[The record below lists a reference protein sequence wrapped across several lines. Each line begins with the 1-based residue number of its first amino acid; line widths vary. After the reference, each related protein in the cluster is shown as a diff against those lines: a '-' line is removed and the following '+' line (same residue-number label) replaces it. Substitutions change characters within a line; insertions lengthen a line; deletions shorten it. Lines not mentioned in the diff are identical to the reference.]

1 VSLTNINYQY
11 FAPDCVKLS
20 EELKTFEYQPLIS
33 VLLATD
39 NTQVS
44 YLRACLDSV
53 INQVYPHWE
62 LCIADDAST
71 KSKVRQVLEIY
82 NKKYPTTIKV
92 TYCNTKRQISATTN
106 EALALA
112 KGEFVALL
120 ETEDFLTE
128 DALFEVV
135 KHLNQKRN
143 ESVDLIYSD
152 EDGWD
157 ELEQRFAQ
165 PFFKPNW
172 APEIL
177 KGQMYI
183 GHLCVYR
190 KTLVGGFRQGTE
202 GSQDWDLALRVTEKT
217 DAIQHIPKILYHR
230 RKYSQSRDAHKN
242 HAIQAGLKVV
252 QEALDREGEDGQAV
266 LNKNDRVLVH
276 YPVKNNPLV
285 SIIIPTKDKADLL
298 SPCLDSIIDKTD
310 YSNWE
315 MIIVDNGSQ
324 ETKTFQLFD
333 SYKKRLGSQRFKVHP
348 EPTPF
353 NFSYLV
359 NQGVKAAQGSII
371 LLLNNDTE
379 VISPSNWLE
388 EMIAYAQRQTIGCV
402 GSKLLYSNN
411 TIQHAGVICGIDCI
425 AGHSHLNFPLQSPGY
440 FDRLSFVANYSAVT
454 GACLMIKRSLW
465 EKVDG
470 FDEQLVVAGND
481 VDFCLRL
488 LKQGY
493 RHVVLPQVLLY
504 HHESK
509 SRGEMDSSSQKLR
522 VALEIEFMQKRW
534 PKIWMPDAYYSPHL
548 NQKKAGDFSLNPN
561 SIYAVPGVIEPL
573 SNEDNSIIFNFLKKI
588 AVRFLSRKAVN
599 KLRVFYYWAR
609 LLISKLKLN
618 Q

>member
-1 VSLTNINYQY
+1 
-11 FAPDCVKLS
+11 
-20 EELKTFEYQPLIS
+20 

-39 NTQVS
+39 NTPVS
-44 YLRACLDSV
+44 YLRACIDSV
-53 INQVYPHWE
+53 IKQIYPHWE

-71 KSKVRQVLEIY
+71 KPKVRQALEIFY
-82 NKKYPTTIKV
+82 KKSPTKIKV
-92 TYCNTKRQISATTN
+92 TYCNTKKHISATTN

-120 ETEDFLTE
+120 EPEDFFTK

-135 KHLNQKRN
+135 KHLNKKRN

-157 ELEQRFAQ
+157 ELQQRFVK

-172 APEIL
+172 APEML

-190 KTLVGGFRQGTE
+190 KTLVDGFRLGTE

-230 RKYSQSRDAHKN
+230 RKYSLSRDAHKN
-242 HAIQAGLKVV
+242 HAIKTGLKVV
-252 QEALDREGEDGQAV
+252 QEALDREGEDGRAV
-266 LNKNDRVLVH
+266 LNKNNRVLVH

-298 SPCLDSIIDKTD
+298 SPCLDSIINKTN
-310 YSNWE
+310 YPNWE
-315 MIIVDNGSQ
+315 IIIVDNGS
-324 ETKTFQLFD
+324 EESKTFQIFD
-333 SYKKRLGSQRFKVHP
+333 YYIKKIGSQGFKVHP
-348 EPTPF
+348 EPSPF

-379 VISPSNWLE
+379 LISPSWLE
-388 EMIAYAQRQTIGCV
+388 EMIGYAQRQAIGCV
-402 GSKLLYSNN
+402 GAKLLYPNN
-411 TIQHAGVICGIDCI
+411 TIQHAGIICGIKCI
-425 AGHSHLNFPLQSPGY
+425 ARHGHLNFPLQSSGY
-440 FDRLSFVANYSAVT
+440 FDRLSFVVNYSAVT

-470 FDEQLVVAGND
+470 FDEQLVVGAND

-509 SRGEMDSSSQKLR
+509 SRGEMNSPSQKLR

-534 PKIWMPDAYYSPHL
+534 PKIWMPDPYYSPHL
-548 NQKKAGDFSLNPN
+548 NQKNAGAGDFSMNPD
-561 SIYAVPGVIEPL
+561 SIYAVVTDSI
-573 SNEDNSIIFNFLKKI
+573 SNEDDNPIIFNKLKKF
-588 AVRFLSRKAVN
+588 AVSLLSRKAVN

-609 LLISKLKLN
+609 LLISQLKRK
-618 Q
+618 QRS

>member
-11 FAPDCVKLS
+11 IAPDCVKHRS
-20 EELKTFEYQPLIS
+20 ELKTFEYQPLIS

-39 NTQVS
+39 NTPVS

-53 INQVYPHWE
+53 IKQVYPHWE
-62 LCIADDAST
+62 LCVADDAST
-71 KSKVRQVLEIY
+71 KPKVRQVLEIY
-82 NKKYPTTIKV
+82 YKKYPTKIKI
-92 TYCNTKRQISATTN
+92 TYCNSKRHISATTN

-120 ETEDFLTE
+120 ESEDFLTE

-135 KHLNQKRN
+135 KHLNQKTN

-157 ELEQRFAQ
+157 ELEQRFVK

-183 GHLCVYR
+183 AHLCVYR
-190 KTLVGGFRQGTE
+190 KTLVDGFRLGTE
-202 GSQDWDLALRVTEKT
+202 GSHDWDLALRVTEKT

-230 RKYSQSRDAHKN
+230 RKYSLSRNTHKN
-242 HAIQAGLKVV
+242 HAIKAGLKVV
-252 QEALDREGEDGQAV
+252 QEALDREGEGGQAV

-310 YSNWE
+310 YPNWE
-315 MIIVDNGSQ
+315 IIVVDNGSH
-324 ETKTFQLFD
+324 ETKTFQLYD
-333 SYKKRLGSQRFKVHP
+333 LYSKKLGNARLKVHS
-348 EPTPF
+348 EPSPF

-379 VISPSNWLE
+379 VISPRNWLE
-388 EMIAYAQRQTIGCV
+388 EMIGYAQRQAIACV

-411 TIQHAGVICGIDCI
+411 TIQHAGVICGIDCT
-425 AGHSHLNFPLQSPGY
+425 AGHSHLNFPLQSSGY

-465 EKVDG
+465 EKMDG

-493 RHVVLPQVLLY
+493 RHVVLPHVLLY

-509 SRGEMDSSSQKLR
+509 SRGEIDSSSQKLR
-522 VALEIEFMQKRW
+522 VALEIAFMQKRW
-534 PKIWMPDAYYSPHL
+534 PKIWMPDPYYSPHF
-548 NQKKAGDFSLNPN
+548 NQKKAGDFSMNPK
-561 SIYAVPGVIEPL
+561 SIYAVPGEPL
-573 SNEDNSIIFNFLKKI
+573 SNEDNSIIFNFVKKL
-588 AVRFLSRKAVN
+588 AVRLLSRQAVN

-609 LLISKLKLN
+609 LLISKLKRK

>member
-1 VSLTNINYQY
+1 MSLTNINYQY
-11 FAPDCVKLS
+11 LAQDCVKLS

-33 VLLATD
+33 VLVATD
-39 NTQVS
+39 NTPVS
-44 YLRACLDSV
+44 YLSACLDSV
-53 INQVYPHWE
+53 IKQVYPHWE

-71 KSKVRQVLEIY
+71 NPKVRQVLEIY
-82 NKKYPTTIKV
+82 HKKYPTKIKV
-92 TYCNTKRQISATTN
+92 TYCNSKRQISATTN

-120 ETEDFLTE
+120 ESEDFLTE

-135 KHLNQKRN
+135 KHLNQKTN

-157 ELEQRFAQ
+157 EQRFVQ

-190 KTLVGGFRQGTE
+190 QTLMDGFRLGTE

-230 RKYSQSRDAHKN
+230 RKYSLSRNAHQN
-242 HAIQAGLKVV
+242 HAIQVGLKVV
-252 QEALDREGEDGQAV
+252 QEALDREGEGGQAV

-285 SIIIPTKDKADLL
+285 SIIIPSKDKADLL
-298 SPCLDSIIDKTD
+298 KPCMDSIIDKTD
-310 YSNWE
+310 YPNWE
-315 MIIVDNGSQ
+315 IIVVDNGSH
-324 ETKTFQLFD
+324 ETKTFQLYD
-333 SYKKRLGSQRFKVHP
+333 SYRKKLGNARFKVHS
-348 EPTPF
+348 EPSPF

-379 VISPSNWLE
+379 LISPRNWLE
-388 EMIAYAQRQTIGCV
+388 EMIGYAQRQAIGCV

-411 TIQHAGVICGIDCI
+411 TIQHAGVICGIDCT
-425 AGHSHLNFPLQSPGY
+425 AGHSHLNYPLQSSGY

-504 HHESK
+504 HYESM
-509 SRGEMDSSSQKLR
+509 SRGEIDTPSQKLR

-548 NQKKAGDFSLNPN
+548 NQKKAGDFSMNPK
-561 SIYAVPGVIEPL
+561 SIYAVSGVTDSL
-573 SNEDNSIIFNFLKKI
+573 GHDDNYIIFNKLKKMSL
-588 AVRFLSRKAVN
+588 RFLSRQTVN
-599 KLRVFYYWAR
+599 KLRVFYYWVR
-609 LLISKLKLN
+609 LLISQLKRKR
-618 Q
+618 

>member
-1 VSLTNINYQY
+1 MSLTNINYQY

-92 TYCNTKRQISATTN
+92 TYCNTKRPISATTN

-190 KTLVGGFRQGTE
+190 KTLVGGFRLGTE

-217 DAIQHIPKILYHR
+217 DAIEHIPKILYHR
-230 RKYSQSRDAHKN
+230 RKYSLSRNALEN
-242 HAIQAGLKVV
+242 HAIQVGLKVV
-252 QEALDREGEDGQAV
+252 QEALDREGEGGQAV

-298 SPCLDSIIDKTD
+298 KPCMDSIIDKTD
-310 YSNWE
+310 YPNWE
-315 MIIVDNGSQ
+315 IIVVDNGSE

-388 EMIAYAQRQTIGCV
+388 EMIGYAQRQAIGCV
-402 GSKLLYSNN
+402 GRN
-411 TIQHAGVICGIDCI
+411 
-425 AGHSHLNFPLQSPGY
+425 
-440 FDRLSFVANYSAVT
+440 
-454 GACLMIKRSLW
+454 
-465 EKVDG
+465 
-470 FDEQLVVAGND
+470 
-481 VDFCLRL
+481 
-488 LKQGY
+488 
-493 RHVVLPQVLLY
+493 
-504 HHESK
+504 
-509 SRGEMDSSSQKLR
+509 
-522 VALEIEFMQKRW
+522 
-534 PKIWMPDAYYSPHL
+534 
-548 NQKKAGDFSLNPN
+548 
-561 SIYAVPGVIEPL
+561 
-573 SNEDNSIIFNFLKKI
+573 
-588 AVRFLSRKAVN
+588 
-599 KLRVFYYWAR
+599 
-609 LLISKLKLN
+609 
-618 Q
+618 